1 LASAGPSFLFCG
13 ESAFLQGFGKK
24 RVFDVV
30 ILRFGCGELC
40 GESGLPDVGFWLV
53 DFLQG

>member
-1 LASAGPSFLFCG
+1 VAKARFCRG
-13 ESAFLQGFGKK
+13 LGKK